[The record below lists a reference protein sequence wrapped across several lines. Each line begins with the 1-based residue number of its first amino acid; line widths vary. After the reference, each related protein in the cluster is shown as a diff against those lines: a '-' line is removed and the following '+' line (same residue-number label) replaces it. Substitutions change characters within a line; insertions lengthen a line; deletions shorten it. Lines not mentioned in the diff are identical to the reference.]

1 MAAAAA
7 AAAQTL
13 HSSSSSSSSSSLS
26 RPPVFSLSFNRCT
39 TLQTRGLN
47 RQPYFSQTLYLKWDL
62 SLRHQKVTWRSSS
75 TVNVKCNLESSST
88 EDILPPK
95 RVITNVS
102 LRVFPSTAIKIGLLT
117 VVSITFLQTAAALA
131 ATHSIGKSSL
141 GLKVATFLRGSG
153 WADEVV
159 VAVIAMLPVLEL
171 RGAIPVGYWMGIP
184 PLITYVLSVFG
195 NMLPIPVVFLYF
207 EQLLE
212 FVASR
217 SARAKWLVN
226 KIFESTRQKAGP
238 IQEFQWLGLMLF
250 VAVPFPGTGA
260 WSGGMAASILGM
272 NFWDAMSANFVGVLL
287 AGILVNILV
296 TVGTREAVFMGIAMF
311 VISTFMW
318 RILHFL
324 QQKGNHE
331 A

>member
-7 AAAQTL
+7 AAAHTL

-26 RPPVFSLSFNRCT
+26 RPRVFALSFNRCT

-47 RQPYFSQTLYLKWDL
+47 RQPYFPQTLYLKWDL
-62 SLRHQKVTWRSSS
+62 SLRHQKVSLFCQIS
-75 TVNVKCNLESSST
+75 NALLESVPIHSNQNCEMT
-88 EDILPPK
+88 FK
-95 RVITNVS
+95 HS
-102 LRVFPSTAIKIGLLT
+102 LLRFMFMYGLLT
-117 VVSITFLQTAAALA
+117 VVSIVSIAFLQTAAALA

-184 PLITYVLSVFG
+184 PLMTYVLSVFG
-195 NMLPIPVVFLYF
+195 NMLPIPIVFLYF

-217 SARAKWLVN
+217 SARGKWLVN
-226 KIFESTRQKAGP
+226 KIFKSTRQKAGP

-296 TVGTREAVFMGIAMF
+296 SVGTREAVFMGIAMF
-311 VISTFMW
+311 TMSTFMW
-318 RILHFL
+318 RILRFL

>member
-1 MAAAAA
+1 
-7 AAAQTL
+7 
-13 HSSSSSSSSSSLS
+13 
-26 RPPVFSLSFNRCT
+26 V
-39 TLQTRGLN
+39 
-47 RQPYFSQTLYLKWDL
+47 
-62 SLRHQKVTWRSSS
+62 
-75 TVNVKCNLESSST
+75 
-88 EDILPPK
+88 
-95 RVITNVS
+95 
-102 LRVFPSTAIKIGLLT
+102 
-117 VVSITFLQTAAALA
+117 LA
-131 ATHSIGKSSL
+131 DMH
-141 GLKVATFLRGSG
+141 R
-153 WADEVV
+153 
-159 VAVIAMLPVLEL
+159 
-171 RGAIPVGYWMGIP
+171 
-184 PLITYVLSVFG
+184 

-318 RILHFL
+318 RILRFL